1 MRYLIL
7 VLLNLPIILLALI
20 NILTQYKTRKI
31 SVNRFRQQVI
41 LWFIILIVLV
51 GSYPIYNHLNGRYI
65 LDSDQL
71 SFLDII
77 QTTIL
82 IYLIYIINNHRR
94 KLEQNEKLIRE
105 LHQEISIRLSSENER
120 QISKH

>member
-31 SVNRFRQQVI
+31 TVNRFRQQVI
-41 LWFIILIVLV
+41 LWFIILMVLV
-51 GSYPIYNHLNGRYI
+51 GSYPIYNHLSDRYI
-65 LDSDQL
+65 FDSDQL
-71 SFLDII
+71 TFLDIV
-77 QTTIL
+77 QTTLL

-105 LHQEISIRLSSENER
+105 LHQEISIKLSE
-120 QISKH
+120 K